1 MRQSRAGAGIA
12 RGVAE
17 GFSEEV
23 TLEMKWRGMRRENV
37 LGRGQQV
44 QRPGAQKGLGGFKE
58 EQGGAVRL
66 ECGQPWGARM
76 ETGQAGLTGCSR
88 WGHRAGQD
96 LATENNK
103 IRALFPFSKC
113 LTTLLKVT
121 QLVSGQAET
130 PAPNVTSKPPCFL
143 CSTH

>member
-1 MRQSRAGAGIA
+1 MQGGLLR
-12 RGVAE
+12 

-44 QRPGAQKGLGGFKE
+44 QRPGARKGLGGFKE

-76 ETGQAGLTGCSR
+76 ETGQAGPHRLQSVGSQSRTGLS
-88 WGHRAGQD
+88 D
-96 LATENNK
+96 
-103 IRALFPFSKC
+103 
-113 LTTLLKVT
+113 
-121 QLVSGQAET
+121 
-130 PAPNVTSKPPCFL
+130 
-143 CSTH
+143 